1 MKTIAE
7 ITLDWIYARV
17 VEQDG
22 CLIWNCACG
31 GGNKLPQAR
40 IGGVALVMRRVMW
53 ELVHEKPVP
62 DGRRVSP
69 CCGNTKCIHPDH
81 MRALP
86 INLVFKG
93 VRKSTTHRANIAR
106 ARRAKSAWSDADI
119 RNIAA
124 STEPLEVVAQQWGM
138 HLSYVSQIRLNKARV
153 DFTNPYLQLL
163 EAK

>member
-1 MKTIAE
+1 MKSIE
-7 ITLDWIYARV
+7 GITLDWVYARV

-31 GGNKLPQAR
+31 GGDKLPQAR
-40 IGGVALVMRRVMW
+40 IGGVAMVMRRVMW
-53 ELVHEKPVP
+53 ELANEKAVP

-69 CCGNTKCIHPDH
+69 SCGNSKCIHPDH

-93 VRKSTTHRANIAR
+93 VKKTAVHRANIAR
-106 ARRAKSAWSDADI
+106 ARRAKSAWSDEDI
-119 RNIAA
+119 RAVAA
-124 STEPLEVVAQQWGM
+124 SVGPLDAVAQQYGM
-138 HLSYVSQIRLNKARV
+138 DRSYVSQIRLNKARV

-163 EAK
+163 GAR